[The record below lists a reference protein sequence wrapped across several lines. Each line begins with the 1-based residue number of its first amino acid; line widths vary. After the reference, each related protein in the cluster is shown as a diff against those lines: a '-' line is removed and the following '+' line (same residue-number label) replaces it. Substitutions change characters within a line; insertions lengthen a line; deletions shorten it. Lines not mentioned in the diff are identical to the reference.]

1 MTFRIFDKSINRI
14 TTAEG
19 ELTMHSLFIPY
30 FIEMILINLIGT
42 VNTIFLSH
50 SSDQAVAAVGSASQ
64 LLGMI
69 LTFYSVVSSGASIV
83 ISQNLGAGNKEK
95 AANAAAISILF
106 SAVLSLLLGFVL
118 AVFSSSLLSMIH
130 LKNEVL
136 TYAVSYFRICIAFS
150 FIQAITSAL
159 SGVLRS
165 YGRPKTAVKVSIFV
179 NIINISFCYLIVFR
193 PIETPLQGVGGIA
206 IGSVISQIC
215 GLLLMLIL
223 FLRASLNIRLNRET
237 LSRLNLIGTILR
249 IGIPGGITSLSYSLS
264 QVVSTSIIAT
274 LGMTS
279 ITTKIYLDNIFFYV
293 YVLGLA
299 LGLSTSIMISH
310 LSGAH
315 EYEQAVR
322 LNRQNLKITIF
333 CNCIFSL
340 TIYLLGGS
348 ILRLFTDNTEIIAI
362 ARVIMLVDVF
372 VEIGRGFN
380 HIEANSLRG
389 TGDVVFPMTVAVTSC
404 WLVSI
409 LFSYIL
415 GVKLGLGLMGCWIAF
430 AMDELFRG
438 TLFYL
443 RWKSR
448 KWITKGV
455 I

>member
-1 MTFRIFDKSINRI
+1 
-14 TTAEG
+14 
-19 ELTMHSLFIPY
+19 
-30 FIEMILINLIGT
+30 MILINLIGT

-249 IGIPGGITSLSYSLS
+249 IGIPGGVTSLSYSLS